1 MLFKTAR
8 PTLRAVD
15 AAGAARNLGAI
26 YTAVACHHPCRS
38 IEVASGATDAVRWAA
53 EEGHASFHGCANE
66 NQTQILYTHAR
77 KSPSEPSERDRG
89 VNRCTSEYEISRPNH
104 QTYTEASIVVHLNAK
119 RPSELSDILRGVNRF
134 TPEYEKDRPNHQT
147 YSEASIVV
155 HLNMKKTVRTVRY
168 GHRRQSC
175 TRTHERTCPNR
186 QIRTLASM
194 VLHSRM
200 R

>member
-77 KSPSEPSERDRG
+77 KSPSEPSERNRG

-104 QTYTEASIVVHLNAK
+104 QTYTEASIVL
-119 RPSELSDILRGVNRF
+119 
-134 TPEYEKDRPNHQT
+134 
-147 YSEASIVV
+147 

-175 TRTHERTCPNR
+175 TRTHERTRPNR
-186 QIRTLASM
+186 QKETPASI
-194 VLHSRM
+194 VYTQE
-200 R
+200 